1 MIFLEYSKKFLKLL
15 SNAYNFSIHISHVPS
30 LGDLMID
37 DELLTLKEAA
47 KILKVSTR
55 TLFTWLQRGDLT
67 GHKAGRA
74 WRIRRS
80 AIERFLDERPGRKA
94 ETARGAL

>member
-1 MIFLEYSKKFLKLL
+1 M
-15 SNAYNFSIHISHVPS
+15 ASIHSYDFLIRIPYVTG
-30 LGDLMID
+30 LGGLMNN

-55 TLFTWLQRGDLT
+55 TLFTWLRRGDLA
-67 GHKAGRA
+67 GHKAGRG

-94 ETARGAL
+94 ETARGTL